1 MTARQGFVSFLF
13 KRGGEHVCVRNCKN
27 TCMMMLL
34 HCILRLSLLI
44 ISHFIRAFVFENA
57 KHGERGKFIN
67 HHAWLLSFFKVTTM
81 LLSRNN
87 NKKISARIIRRRL
100 HMSHVCEQREKRERG
115 ETVCMRFAPRS
126 YTTCDATLNYLRRI

>member
-27 TCMMMLL
+27 TCMMLL

-67 HHAWLLSFFKVTTM
+67 HHARLLSFFKVTTM

-100 HMSHVCEQREKRERG
+100 HMSHVCEQREKRER
-115 ETVCMRFAPRS
+115 R
-126 YTTCDATLNYLRRI
+126 DATHTHCVYEVCAAHIYST